1 MSKLLKEKIIY
12 IIGMALGLLTLA
24 FFFIPYMTVVTKE
37 VDEVTK
43 QIIYTPTVLNGWA
56 VMFGGIDC
64 INGNEAEGIFLVLT
78 CVVALAS
85 VANLVLGLLCY
96 LAAKKNPDA
105 KIGKKWFIILQ
116 LIYLA
121 VAFTMTIALD
131 KYLLFINGSQ
141 LPVKGWSVFA
151 FYAETGVLSAGGP
164 CLYFL
169 IGASTIAVI
178 ASSILAGMVKDN
190 SLVLPYKR
198 REIIASF
205 ITIVACIAVFF
216 ITVFDYYYSTIYINQ
231 NIESIYEFAKS
242 NGGDPTFK
250 YNLYSGYDIYY
261 LASGGL
267 QGYIRLFFYLMQFVA
282 IMGIAYNVVFLL
294 GAFGVLRINF
304 DRKINNTINLALMIM
319 GVMIFVGCVAYCYGV
334 NYQLDS
340 NWAANATQKP
350 LSTIWGDQ
358 FPRSYI
364 LAGPIVCLYPIASF
378 FGVYTANNFLD

>member
-12 IIGMALGLLTLA
+12 IIAMALGVLTIA
-24 FFFIPYMTVVTKE
+24 FFFIPYMTVVSKE
-37 VDEVTK
+37 VDEISK
-43 QIIYTPTVLNGWA
+43 QIIYTPLALNGWT
-56 VMFGGIDC
+56 VMFGGLDC
-64 INGNEAEGIFLVLT
+64 VNGNEAEGLFLVLT
-78 CVVALAS
+78 CVVGLAAI
-85 VANLVLGLLCY
+85 ANFVLGFLYY

-105 KIGKKWFIILQ
+105 KLGKKWFIILQ
-116 LIYLA
+116 LIYMA
-121 VAFTMTIALD
+121 VTFTMCIALD
-131 KYLLFINGSQ
+131 KYLLYINNSQ

-151 FYAETGVLSAGGP
+151 FYAETGVLAEGGP

-169 IGASTIAVI
+169 MGVSTIALI
-178 ASSILAGMVKDN
+178 ASAILAGMVKDN

-205 ITIVACIAVFF
+205 ITIIACIAVFF
-216 ITVFDYYYSTIYINQ
+216 ITVFEYYYTTVYINSS
-231 NIESIYEFAKS
+231 IESIYEFAQ
-242 NGGDPTFK
+242 NAGGDPTYK

-261 LASGGL
+261 LSSGGL
-267 QGYIRLFFYLMQFVA
+267 PGYIRLFFYLMQFVA
-282 IMGIAYNVVFLL
+282 IMGIAYNIVFLL

-304 DRKINNTINLALMIM
+304 DRKINNTINLALMVM
-319 GVMIFVGCVAYCYGV
+319 GIMIFVGCVAYCYGV

-350 LSTIWGDQ
+350 LHTIWDGQ

-378 FGVYTANNFLD
+378 FGVYSANNFLD